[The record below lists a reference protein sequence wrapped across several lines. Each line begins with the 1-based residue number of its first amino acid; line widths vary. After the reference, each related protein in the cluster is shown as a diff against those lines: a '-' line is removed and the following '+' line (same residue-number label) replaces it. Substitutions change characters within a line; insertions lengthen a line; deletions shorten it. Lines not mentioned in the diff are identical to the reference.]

1 MLQKNE
7 MNQGALWLPR
17 FQSDIPVSLY
27 INGKQV
33 PPIEAQGEIIS
44 FSSACLQIRCENEI
58 PIPSRGIV
66 RFSVDESNDEL
77 SMNVDFVQRVK
88 VSQRMWPWSS
98 KTKYEMQAALLN
110 TSGDVLEKFKRFI
123 NTLGF
128 GRRNSKM
135 ISEEEASKVA

>member
-1 MLQKNE
+1 MVQKTD
-7 MNQGALWLPR
+7 MNQGAFWLPR

-44 FSSACLQIRCENEI
+44 FSSSCLQIRCDSEI

-66 RFSVDESNDEL
+66 RFSVDDSKDEL

-88 VSQRMWPWSS
+88 VSQRIWPWNS

-110 TSGDVLEKFKRFI
+110 TSGDVLEKFKFFI
-123 NTLGF
+123 NTLVF

-135 ISEEEASKVA
+135 ISEEETSKVA